1 MYDFHGNYR
10 KDNYGIKANLLFIHT
25 DSLGYVK

>member
-10 KDNYGIKANLLFIHT
+10 KDNYGKKAKLLFT
-25 DSLGYVK
+25 DADSLGYVK

>member
-10 KDNYGIKANLLFIHT
+10 KDNYGKKAKLLFIHT